1 MIVSFQG
8 CSLGRTDYERGVG
21 RGRQW
26 TEVIAGLYN
35 CGHMWDVTRKET
47 EVTGI
52 LVAVDYRILW
62 GDQDGQRANLVL
74 SVKVRKCELRD
85 IASMQMLLHQAEEG
99 MKLLH
104 KQKQE
109 YMLLVLG
116 YCWPPRKMLHL
127 RECADLEDQRSK
139 GRIGGRGCV
148 FECVEK
154 DYSPWDEML

>member
-1 MIVSFQG
+1 MTVSFQG
-8 CSLGRTDYERGVG
+8 CSLRRIDYERGVG

-52 LVAVDYRILW
+52 LGAVDYRILW
-62 GDQDGQRANLVL
+62 GDQDSKDRQRANLVL
-74 SVKVRKCELRD
+74 SVKVRKCEVGD
-85 IASMQMLLHQAEEG
+85 IASMQMLHQAEEG

-116 YCWPPRKMLHL
+116 YCWSPRKMLHL
-127 RECADLEDQRSK
+127 RECADL
-139 GRIGGRGCV
+139 
-148 FECVEK
+148 
-154 DYSPWDEML
+154 